1 MKSCNDAIAVHVMK
15 TNLPFDRCF
24 KCSGVVAIKDDRAA
38 LHPAQPFYTE
48 TLVFEL
54 CPMATFKRAIFHV
67 ESRNADVCAELDALC
82 CYTISSQRPRRFHSG
97 GNVLHRVFTVS
108 LCWRLGGDG

>member
-1 MKSCNDAIAVHVMK
+1 MKSCSDAIAVQVMK
-15 TNLPFDRCF
+15 KSLPFDRCF
-24 KCSGVVAIKDDRAA
+24 KCSGVVAIKGDGAA
-38 LHPAQPFYTE
+38 LHPAQPFHAE

-54 CPMATFKRAIFHV
+54 RPMAAFKRAIFHV
-67 ESRNADVCAELDALC
+67 ESRNADVCAELAALF

-97 GNVLHRVFTVS
+97 ASVLHRVFTVS

>member
-1 MKSCNDAIAVHVMK
+1 MKRRNDAIAVHVMK
-15 TNLPFDRCF
+15 KNLPFDRCF

-38 LHPAQPFYTE
+38 LHPAQPFYTR

-54 CPMATFKRAIFHV
+54 CPTATFKRAIFHV
-67 ESRNADVCAELDALC
+67 ESRNADVRAELDALF

-97 GNVLHRVFTVS
+97 GSVLHRVFTVS

>member
-1 MKSCNDAIAVHVMK
+1 MKSCNDAMAVHVMK
-15 TNLPFDRCF
+15 KNLPFDRCF

-54 CPMATFKRAIFHV
+54 CPTATFKRAIFHV
-67 ESRNADVCAELDALC
+67 ES
-82 CYTISSQRPRRFHSG
+82 
-97 GNVLHRVFTVS
+97 
-108 LCWRLGGDG
+108 